1 MFCAAP
7 FFQLTCLHFGAGVVR
22 TLHARSRLDR
32 CFCTE
37 TRPYN
42 QGARLTA
49 YELVHD
55 GIPSTLVCDDMV
67 AALMKCK
74 GIDAVF
80 TGADRYC
87 LLDAGWPTFS

>member
-1 MFCAAP
+1 MQIFIVILFVCIKNIGP
-7 FFQLTCLHFGAGVVR
+7 LSNLWHCYQFVSGVVR
-22 TLHARSRLDR
+22 TLHGRSRLSH
-32 CFCTE
+32 CYCTE

-67 AALMKCK
+67 AALMKCR
-74 GIDAVF
+74 GVDAVVV
-80 TGADRYC
+80 GADR
-87 LLDAGWPTFS
+87 